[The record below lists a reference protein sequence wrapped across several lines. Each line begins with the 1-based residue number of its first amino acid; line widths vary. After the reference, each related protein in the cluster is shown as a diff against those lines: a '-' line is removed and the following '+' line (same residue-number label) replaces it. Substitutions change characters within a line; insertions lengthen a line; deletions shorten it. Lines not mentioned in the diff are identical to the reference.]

1 MSDMNYYS
9 DLKRFFMQKT
19 NKKASSGMSS
29 MKDLDV
35 SNHDNKIQMETI
47 NEDFTNENIVS
58 AVF

>member
-1 MSDMNYYS
+1 
-9 DLKRFFMQKT
+9 
-19 NKKASSGMSS
+19 MSS